1 MIPVTKVFAEARR
14 SLFAA
19 SSCFHR
25 NTAMV
30 ETTTSTY
37 QKLRQDMHKLQAD
50 IEKAL
55 AEEET
60 LLRRLESSNG
70 DAWTALRDPPT
81 REPLLYRYLRQHR
94 RRTQKRHPPQQQPNQ
109 RATNGSDS
117 DDDDDD
123 DNFLSTRSVNGSN
136 EASAQPK
143 RLTFA
148 EYCALSDKDKKD
160 CIQMGLRG
168 KERVRLEV

>member
-1 MIPVTKVFAEARR
+1 
-14 SLFAA
+14 
-19 SSCFHR
+19 
-25 NTAMV
+25 
-30 ETTTSTY
+30 
-37 QKLRQDMHKLQAD
+37 MHELQAD
-50 IEKAL
+50 IKKAL

-60 LLRRLESSNG
+60 LLRRFESSNG

-81 REPLLYRYLRQHR
+81 KEPLLYRYLRQHR
-94 RRTQKRHPPQQQPNQ
+94 RRKQKRQPNQ
-109 RATNGSDS
+109 RASNGGSNEEN

-148 EYCALSDKDKKD
+148 EYCALSEKDKKD